1 MSGVTDLAA
10 WLLAQLDE
18 VERSAQYAV
27 QYGRERRMAS
37 KAANWAL
44 ADVAA
49 KRAIIERYQFLT
61 SHGPAVDHT
70 RAMDM
75 TTGAISALRDV
86 LRYLALPYAD
96 RDGYDPAWAPDTAP

>member
-37 KAANWAL
+37 K
-44 ADVAA
+44 AA

-86 LRYLALPYAD
+86 LRYLALPYAGWP
-96 RDGYDPAWAPDTAP
+96 GYDPAWAPDTAP